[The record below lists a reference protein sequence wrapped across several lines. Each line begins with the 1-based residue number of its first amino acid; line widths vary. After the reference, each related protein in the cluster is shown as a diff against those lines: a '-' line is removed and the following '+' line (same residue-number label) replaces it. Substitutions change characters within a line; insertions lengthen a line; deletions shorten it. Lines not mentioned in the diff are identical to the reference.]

1 MDDLTMP
8 YAKASPTFPTR
19 RDRMAAALRM
29 LMAHDDLDP
38 ELLRPGSQWV
48 AAADMMT
55 PKQILPQN
63 TTEQAPGT
71 DLHSTILPV
80 DPALCAGSPYPV
92 DGPDGPWQ
100 NWLGDITTASS
111 SSTTSSNLPSSTG
124 GDFMLSGWTRSEIFS
139 ALTECLDLG
148 WSLNEWD
155 VMLNSSEFDSTS
167 TASTLPDPVV
177 GTPQVSSGPLP
188 SNPGDVAMQPPPSLP
203 PAERRQPEEST
214 GQRSTKRQRAH
225 YVIEK
230 RYRAGLHER
239 FEALRDCVETWKQ
252 DQQQQKSSA
261 SPSPSDADGTDEDH
275 NRNVRLNKAEV
286 LQQAVAYIKLLQEEN
301 EVVMEHMKMLIRRF
315 RATKQALQHGQ

>member
-1 MDDLTMP
+1 MDDPTMP
-8 YAKASPTFPTR
+8 HAKASPTLPTR

-48 AAADMMT
+48 AAADVMT
-55 PKQILPQN
+55 PRQILPQN
-63 TTEQAPGT
+63 TTEQSTVT
-71 DLHSTILPV
+71 DLHSTVLPV
-80 DPALCAGSPYPV
+80 DPALYAGSPYPV

-111 SSTTSSNLPSSTG
+111 SSTTSSNLPSSSG
-124 GDFMLSGWTRSEIFS
+124 SDFMLN
-139 ALTECLDLG
+139 LG

-177 GTPQVSSGPLP
+177 GTPQISPGPLP
-188 SNPGDVAMQPPPSLP
+188 SNPGDVAMQPPPSFP
-203 PAERRQPEEST
+203 SAERRQTEEST

-230 RYRAGLHER
+230 RYRAGIHER

-252 DQQQQKSSA
+252 DQQQQRSPA
-261 SPSPSDADGTDEDH
+261 SPFPSDADGTDEDH